1 MPSISWP
8 DWQRMEYLSG
18 LRQKWDKTKLGRA
31 VLKGDIG
38 QWARESHAALDQ
50 GEKQSYRKNEAVAQT
65 LQDSRDL

>member
-38 QWARESHAALDQ
+38 QWARESQAALDQ
-50 GEKQSYRKNEAVAQT
+50 GEKQSYRKNEAMAQT